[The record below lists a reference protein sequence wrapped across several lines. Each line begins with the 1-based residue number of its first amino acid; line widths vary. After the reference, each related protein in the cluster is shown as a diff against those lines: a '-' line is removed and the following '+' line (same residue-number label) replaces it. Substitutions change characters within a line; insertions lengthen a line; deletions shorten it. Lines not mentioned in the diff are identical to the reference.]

1 MVRREQYANKIYPL
15 LLSNIDRAIS
25 EIYVKDLGYRRQTKH
40 PKQEQIDSLLQL
52 SEKYSKLSLNNRNQK
67 KTLIGSR
74 KQPVIFYQK
83 KSRRASKAAF
93 NKNSFQQCRR

>member
-52 SEKYSKLSLNNRNQK
+52 SEKYSKLSQTTEIKK

-74 KQPVIFYQK
+74 KQPVIFLPEKEPQ
-83 KSRRASKAAF
+83 S
-93 NKNSFQQCRR
+93 